1 MKFRRGI
8 AKLLVAVTIVELV
21 LSSINRSEYVV
32 LAATDETTQSELVAE
47 TESQDE
53 AERTLADTMGVIA
66 ENIDEEDVQS
76 LSEATT
82 EAGVLEE
89 TESDEEGTESSESDT
104 TSDEGETENGEA
116 GTEKDVTEETTENT
130 EEGTTEESNEN
141 TESSVGDTT
150 ESSKGDATENTEST
164 ITEETTTE
172 GNSEK
177 STEDTTEDRS
187 SETSG
192 ATKEETGTSSE
203 DTTETKDS
211 SGKVSEK
218 DTQNSI
224 MDTVR
229 EAIEEMDNAEP
240 QAVGEIDLGNPT
252 VPATKA
258 EL

>member
-89 TESDEEGTESSESDT
+89 TESDEEGTVFAST
-104 TSDEGETENGEA
+104 
-116 GTEKDVTEETTENT
+116 VT
-130 EEGTTEESNEN
+130 
-141 TESSVGDTT
+141 
-150 ESSKGDATENTEST
+150 T
-164 ITEETTTE
+164 IT
-172 GNSEK
+172 
-177 STEDTTEDRS
+177 
-187 SETSG
+187 
-192 ATKEETGTSSE
+192 
-203 DTTETKDS
+203 
-211 SGKVSEK
+211 
-218 DTQNSI
+218 
-224 MDTVR
+224 
-229 EAIEEMDNAEP
+229 
-240 QAVGEIDLGNPT
+240 
-252 VPATKA
+252 
-258 EL
+258 